1 MSRSELRL
9 AWVNPII
16 MSTNAKKRAERAKE
30 KERAGHDRNEKK
42 RRSFPFMATRYLTGS
57 RL

>member
-30 KERAGHDRNEKK
+30 KERAGHDRNEKEADP
-42 RRSFPFMATRYLTGS
+42 SPLW
-57 RL
+57 RLDI